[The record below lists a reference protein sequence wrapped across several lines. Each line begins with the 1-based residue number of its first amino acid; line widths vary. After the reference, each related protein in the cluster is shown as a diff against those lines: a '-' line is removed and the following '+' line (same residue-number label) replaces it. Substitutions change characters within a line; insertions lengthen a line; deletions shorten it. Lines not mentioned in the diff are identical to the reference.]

1 MLYEPGLGTLPFE
14 RDRLAS
20 DEPNVW
26 LPLPR
31 TRLEGCNQYKRN
43 KGGNMFNK
51 KNNTSKEDSQN
62 PGKQHPF
69 IRKIKDKL
77 IADKSQNYMKLIMED
92 LKSKNYVFSN
102 N

>member
-1 MLYEPGLGTLPFE
+1 
-14 RDRLAS
+14 
-20 DEPNVW
+20 
-26 LPLPR
+26 
-31 TRLEGCNQYKRN
+31 
-43 KGGNMFNK
+43 MFNK

-62 PGKQHPF
+62 QGKQHPF

-77 IADKSQNYMKLIMED
+77 IVDKSQDYMKLIMED

>member
-1 MLYEPGLGTLPFE
+1 VS
-14 RDRLAS
+14 LALV
-20 DEPNVW
+20 P
-26 LPLPR
+26 

>member
-1 MLYEPGLGTLPFE
+1 MSPNDLEPI
-14 RDRLAS
+14 
-20 DEPNVW
+20 
-26 LPLPR
+26 
-31 TRLEGCNQYKRN
+31 RLEGCNQYKRN
-43 KGGNMFNK
+43 KGGKMFNK

-77 IADKSQNYMKLIMED
+77 IADDSKNYMKLIMED